1 MGLKTLCASTSA
13 GLFRIALMPIDAC
26 KTILQARL
34 RFCEYLQCCTT
45 VSASSMNI
53 VWCSSISKYAVGS
66 FQRSSLQCLL
76 LDVMLY
82 VGRRALAS

>member
-34 RFCEYLQCCTT
+34 RGRGRLC
-45 VSASSMNI
+45 SA
-53 VWCSSISKYAVGS
+53 A
-66 FQRSSLQCLL
+66 LL
-76 LDVMLY
+76 LQRKHD
-82 VGRRALAS
+82 GRGARSTIDETRGKFSA